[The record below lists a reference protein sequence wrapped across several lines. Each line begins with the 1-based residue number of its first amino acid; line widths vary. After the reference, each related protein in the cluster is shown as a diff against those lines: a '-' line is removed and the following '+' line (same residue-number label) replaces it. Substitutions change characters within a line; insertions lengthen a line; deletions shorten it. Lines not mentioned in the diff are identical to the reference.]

1 MTHIMFS
8 IPYLP
13 KMTNQL
19 LRRHWSFIMKEKDLW
34 HGLVREKVLSH
45 KRAFGDFEPFK
56 TVRIEFMR
64 ASTQEP
70 DWDGLVSGF
79 KFVTDG
85 LVKAG
90 VMIDD
95 TPSVIKSADYKWIK
109 CSKKEQGIFVCVWDF
124 EKV

>member
-1 MTHIMFS
+1 MRNVFFTIHA
-8 IPYLP
+8 LP

-19 LRRHWSFIMKEKDLW
+19 LRRHWSFIMKEKDQW
-34 HGLVREKVLSH
+34 HGAVREQVIWF
-45 KRAFGDFEPFK
+45 KRDHGDFDPFK
-56 TVRIEFMR
+56 KVRIEFTR
-64 ASTQEP
+64 ASTNEP

-95 TPSVIKSADYKWIK
+95 TPSVIQSADYKWVK
-109 CSKKEQGIFVCVWDF
+109 CSRAEQGIFVAIYNLEEV
-124 EKV
+124 